1 MLMRTTITID
11 DELLDELKERAARE
25 RTTVSRLIE
34 ESVRLATR
42 PHAGGEA
49 VERFELVT
57 FGKGGRFTNL
67 DVDRGSVLIEQDD
80 VARYGR
86 G

>member
-1 MLMRTTITID
+1 MRTTITID

-25 RTTVSRLIE
+25 GTTVSRLIE
-34 ESVRLATR
+34 KSVRLAPR
-42 PHAGGEA
+42 RHAGGE
-49 VERFELVT
+49 EGEPFELVT
-57 FGKGGRFTNL
+57 FGKGGLFASL

-86 G
+86 RG